1 MCVGRERR
9 RRRKKREVKKK
20 RRKRKKK
27 EKREK
32 EKKGGKKK
40 EGTGGIRDV
49 GRKPGVASTRSD
61 THEKQG
67 EEGKFKR

>member
-1 MCVGRERR
+1 MGRERR
-9 RRRKKREVKKK
+9 RRRKKREGKKK
-20 RRKRKKK
+20 WRKRKK

-32 EKKGGKKK
+32 EEKGGKKK
-40 EGTGGIRDV
+40 EGTGGIRGV